1 MSKIMK
7 RPLFRKG
14 GSTGIMSNVVERQG
28 YSLGDRV
35 EQRQKL
41 LSRFAGPSRSTAIP
55 NFLIQSGLNLI
66 EGTGEDRGLLRE
78 IGASVRDPLKTAMA
92 SKEREDMFKRQL
104 GLTAATGVLGEMQA
118 EKIAKIKA
126 GSTMSAIARRAKEA
140 VLSGA
145 NNPSTGK
152 PFKNYQEAYTY
163 FSLSAK
169 DISRA
174 SPAERRDEEEKK
186 IIAGGG
192 SSKYAPAQAKYN
204 VEIRDKIP
212 PIKRG
217 GFFKSKKGSP
227 KKPIT
232 GNYYYDL
239 DSEQLYLFDG
249 KQLKVVTDIESIS

>member
-1 MSKIMK
+1 MK

-14 GSTGIMSNVVERQG
+14 GNVGDGIMTNIRPRQG
-28 YSLGDRV
+28 YSLGQRVQDRM
-35 EQRQKL
+35 EL
-41 LSRFAGPSRSTAIP
+41 LSKYAGPTGSTVLP

-66 EGTGEDRGLLRE
+66 QGTGEDRGTLRE
-78 IGASVRDPLKTAMA
+78 VAAAVQDPLKTAMA
-92 SKEREDMFKRQL
+92 GKQKEDMFKRQL
-104 GLTAATGVLGEMQA
+104 GLTAATGVLGEAQA
-118 EKIAKIKA
+118 ERIAKIKA
-126 GSTMSAIARRAKEA
+126 GSTMSTIARRAKEA

-163 FSLSAK
+163 YSMSAT

-174 SPAERRDEEEKK
+174 SPAERLDEEEKK
-186 IIAGGG
+186 LIAGGG
-192 SSKYAPAQAKYN
+192 STKYAPAQAKYN
-204 VEIRDKIP
+204 VQIRDKIP

-217 GFFKSKKGSP
+217 GSFKSKKGPP

-232 GNYYYDL
+232 GNYYFDL

-249 KQLKVVTDIESIS
+249 KQLKIVTDIESIQ